1 MRMSGRRLT
10 ASKKNTPPASG
21 HQRRPAGSIQRSH
34 RRRPQGGRNIAY
46 TPPRGAMSSSVS
58 QSLMRATDSHRR
70 RQGTSPD
77 SASKL
82 HGLKPITSNRPCG
95 RKTRA
100 ASRKTACGSADAS
113 SAWSRINKSSASVS
127 NGSSRQSAHKSP
139 PFCPINKQRRTGE
152 AANNTCPPPD
162 SCAPYK
168 PKISRK
174 ISAQMRRFSAA
185 ARRPTPRRNQAA
197 AVAELSFRMGGR
209 VRLIRGGR
217 VAGSMENSLS

>member
-82 HGLKPITSNRPCG
+82 HGLKPITSNRPL
-95 RKTRA
+95 RA
-100 ASRKTACGSADAS
+100 QDA
-113 SAWSRINKSSASVS
+113 
-127 NGSSRQSAHKSP
+127 
-139 PFCPINKQRRTGE
+139 
-152 AANNTCPPPD
+152 
-162 SCAPYK
+162 
-168 PKISRK
+168 
-174 ISAQMRRFSAA
+174 RRFAQDGV
-185 ARRPTPRRNQAA
+185 RFGGRFQRVVENQQIERVRFERQFPPIGAQVA
-197 AVAELSFRMGGR
+197 AVLSDK
-209 VRLIRGGR
+209 
-217 VAGSMENSLS
+217 